1 MRYRLI
7 PYLYDLAKKC
17 CDNNELM
24 FKPLGFEYKDKLSKE
39 CDDQLLLGEEIMIAP
54 IYQQNKSGRT
64 VYLPEEMTFYK
75 LSGNKVT
82 HKEKLSQGIHYVDVA
97 LDEVPLFVRK
107 GKTVPL
113 CAPAKNVNSL
123 DRTVTEYLEG

>member
-1 MRYRLI
+1 M
-7 PYLYDLAKKC
+7 
-17 CDNNELM
+17 
-24 FKPLGFEYKDKLSKE
+24 
-39 CDDQLLLGEEIMIAP
+39 LGEEIMIAP
-54 IYQQNKSGRT
+54 IYEQNKSGRT
-64 VYLPEEMTFYK
+64 VYLPEEMTFCK

-113 CAPAKNVNSL
+113 CAPAKNVDSL
-123 DRTVTEYLEG
+123 DKTVTEYLEG